1 MRSRASATQK
11 AKRAV
16 ASASPASAH
25 ATASPLT
32 LLLALA
38 MLGSLLATYRL
49 QVARTPAPLPPARP
63 ADEFHVVFSTDCGSY
78 QDWQS
83 EVVYHSAT
91 LAGQPGR
98 VTRIASGCTDAEAA
112 KLRARHA
119 EPDLAGRFLVHLT
132 PHFSTDGDSGKDYK
146 FYNKPYG
153 LRHWLARADLGDD
166 AVVALI
172 DPDFIFLRPLTADV
186 SNASA
191 ILASAPVDAAAAAA
205 RFRRVRR
212 GRPAGQFYGLGDGW
226 LKFDLNKICGAKSR
240 CANVT
245 SAEAWRYY
253 SVGPPYVAHRADLAK
268 IADRWC
274 EYVPRVFAQ
283 YPELLAE
290 MYAYS
295 MAAADLGLPH
305 LRLDHYMVSN
315 VNAYGEAWPFVF
327 RRRRPFRRTPR
338 RRAQVD
344 RRRGDVVLRRHA
356 APAALARP
364 RRARL
369 RPLLPGLPVPRR
381 RAGARLRQAAPA
393 ARRLLELRGRAAP
406 AAVARGV
413 CAGPRRPP
421 GRARGRPAGPG
432 PAGPQA
438 ARVDVLRGDG
448 RAQRRRRQVRLPRAA
463 DAVGRRAVR
472 LDGVALFIKRR
483 GARGGA
489 GAGFVTRA
497 RSRSARSPATRGGP

>member
-1 MRSRASATQK
+1 
-11 AKRAV
+11 
-16 ASASPASAH
+16 
-25 ATASPLT
+25 
-32 LLLALA
+32 
-38 MLGSLLATYRL
+38 MLGSLLATHRL

-63 ADEFHVVFSTDCGSY
+63 ADEFHVVFSTDCGKY

-153 LRHWLARADLGDD
+153 LRHWLGAGRERRTLLRPRHWLARVDLGDD

-191 ILASAPVDAAAAAA
+191 ILASAPVGAAAAE
-205 RFRRVRR
+205 RFRRVKR
-212 GRPAGQFYGLGDGW
+212 GQPVGQFYCLGDGW
-226 LKFDLNKICGAKSR
+226 LKFDLGKICGAKSR

-253 SVGPPYVAHRADLAK
+253 SVGPPYIAHRDDLAK

-315 VNAYGEAWPFVF
+315 VNAWIDGAATSSCDVTLPQRLWPGHDVPVFVHYCQGYRF
-327 RRRRPFRRTPR
+327 APSGAPR
-338 RRAQVD
+338 R
-344 RRRGDVVLRRHA
+344 
-356 APAALARP
+356 
-364 RRARL
+364 
-369 RPLLPGLPVPRR
+369 
-381 RAGARLRQAAPA
+381 GACRTT
-393 ARRLLELRGRAAP
+393 LELRGRAAP

-413 CAGPRRPP
+413 RAGPRRPP
-421 GRARGRPAGPG
+421 GRPCRRPAGPG

-438 ARVDVLRGDG
+438 RVDVLRGDG
-448 RAQRRRRQVRLPRAA
+448 RARAVVA
-463 DAVGRRAVR
+463 KYGLGRRTR
-472 LDGVALFIKRR
+472 PDGACD
-483 GARGGA
+483 
-489 GAGFVTRA
+489 
-497 RSRSARSPATRGGP
+497 

>member
-212 GRPAGQFYGLGDGW
+212 GQPVGQFYGLGDGW
-226 LKFDLNKICGAKSR
+226 LKFDREKICGPGSP

-245 SAEAWRYY
+245 AADAWRYY
-253 SVGPPYVAHRADLAK
+253 SVGPPYVAHVDDLRAIAAK
-268 IADRWC
+268 WC
-274 EYVPRVFAQ
+274 DFVPRVFAQ

-295 MAAADLGLPH
+295 MAAAHLRLPH
-305 LRLDHYMVSN
+305 LRLDHYMLSN
-315 VNAYGEAWPFVF
+315 TQAYGEAWPW
-327 RRRRPFRRTPR
+327 
-338 RRAQVD
+338 VD
-344 RRRGDVVLRRHA
+344 G
-356 APAALARP
+356 
-364 RRARL
+364 
-369 RPLLPGLPVPRR
+369 
-381 RAGARLRQAAPA
+381 A
-393 ARRLLELRGRAAP
+393 ARSSCDESLPQRLWPHHNVPVFVHYCQGYRFPDTTANTKGHKEL
-406 AAVARGV
+406 VF
-413 CAGPRRPP
+413 
-421 GRARGRPAGPG
+421 
-432 PAGPQA
+432 GPQQ
-438 ARVDVLRGDG
+438 
-448 RAQRRRRQVRLPRAA
+448 RAIERQR
-463 DAVGRRAVR
+463 
-472 LDGVALFIKRR
+472 
-483 GARGGA
+483 
-489 GAGFVTRA
+489 
-497 RSRSARSPATRGGP
+497 

>member
-32 LLLALA
+32 LLLVLA

-78 QDWQS
+78 QNWQS

-166 AVVALI
+166 AIVALI

-212 GRPAGQFYGLGDGW
+212 GQPAGQFYGLGDGW
-226 LKFDLNKICGAKSR
+226 LKFDRETICGPESP

-245 SAEAWRYY
+245 AADAWRYY
-253 SVGPPYVAHRADLAK
+253 SVGPPYVAHVDDLRAIAAK
-268 IADRWC
+268 WC
-274 EYVPRVFAQ
+274 DFVPRVFAQ

-295 MAAADLGLPH
+295 MAAAHLRLPH
-305 LRLDHYMVSN
+305 LRLDHYMLSN
-315 VNAYGEAWPFVF
+315 TQAYGEAWPW
-327 RRRRPFRRTPR
+327 
-338 RRAQVD
+338 VD
-344 RRRGDVVLRRHA
+344 G
-356 APAALARP
+356 
-364 RRARL
+364 
-369 RPLLPGLPVPRR
+369 
-381 RAGARLRQAAPA
+381 A
-393 ARRLLELRGRAAP
+393 ARSSCDESLPQRLWPHHNVPVFVHYCQGYRFPDTTAHTKGHTELVFGKRRIPHDVFAS
-406 AAVARGV
+406 
-413 CAGPRRPP
+413 CAG
-421 GRARGRPAGPG
+421 G
-432 PAGPQA
+432 
-438 ARVDVLRGDG
+438 
-448 RAQRRRRQVRLPRAA
+448 RLPRPSPLDFGADHGDLRATPAPGPPGKDLRDRKRAAFMFCAATDTVNAVKAKFAHLGLRRAA
-463 DAVGRRAVR
+463 D
-472 LDGVALFIKRR
+472 
-483 GARGGA
+483 GGA
-489 GAGFVTRA
+489 CE
-497 RSRSARSPATRGGP
+497 P